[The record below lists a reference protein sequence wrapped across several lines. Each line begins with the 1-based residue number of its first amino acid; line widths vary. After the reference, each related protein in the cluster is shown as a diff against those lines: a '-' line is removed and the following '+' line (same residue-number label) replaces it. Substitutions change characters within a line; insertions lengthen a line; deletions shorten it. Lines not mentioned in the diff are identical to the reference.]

1 MKSQFSRSWVSSTQP
16 RKQRKYRYNLMLHLR
31 HKLVSAHLSKEL
43 HKQYGLRSIIAR
55 VGDKVKVMRGQF
67 KKIVGKIE
75 KIDTKKA
82 KAYVTGVELIKK
94 DGSKAKYPVHAS
106 NLLLLELNLDDKKR
120 LKNKDNKTNKTN
132 KSNGGLKKV

>member
-31 HKLVSAHLSKEL
+31 HKLVNAHLSKEL

-67 KKIVGKIE
+67 KKTVGKIE

-120 LKNKDNKTNKTN
+120 LKNKDNKTNK
-132 KSNGGLKKV
+132 SNGGLKKV

>member
-1 MKSQFSRSWVSSTQP
+1 MKKEFSRSWVSSKQP
-16 RKQRKYRYNLMLHLR
+16 RKQRKYRYNIMLHLR

-43 HKQYGLRSIIAR
+43 RKQYGLRSIIAR

-67 KKIVGKIE
+67 KKTVGKIE
-75 KIDTKKA
+75 EIDAKKA

-106 NLLLLELNLDDKKR
+106 NLMLLELNLDDKKR
-120 LKNKDNKTNKTN
+120 LKNNDNKNNKLT
-132 KSNGGLKKV
+132 GGSQKN

>member
-1 MKSQFSRSWVSSTQP
+1 MKKEFSRSWVSSKQP
-16 RKQRKYRYNLMLHLR
+16 RKQRKYRYNIMLHLR

-43 HKQYGLRSIIAR
+43 RKQYGLRSIIAR

-67 KKIVGKIE
+67 KKTVGKIE
-75 KIDTKKA
+75 EIDAKKA

-106 NLLLLELNLDDKKR
+106 NLMLLELNLDDKKR
-120 LKNKDNKTNKTN
+120 LKNKDNKNN
-132 KSNGGLKKV
+132 KSTGGSQKN